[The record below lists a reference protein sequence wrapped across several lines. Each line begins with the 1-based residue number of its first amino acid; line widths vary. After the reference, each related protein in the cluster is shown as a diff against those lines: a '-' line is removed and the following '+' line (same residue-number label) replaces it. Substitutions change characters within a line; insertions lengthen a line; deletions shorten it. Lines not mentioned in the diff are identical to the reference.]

1 MFKNLKYYRFSFHQ
15 IWNIIEESPNLKF
28 GLVTLN
34 SKITVYDDW
43 IYFIF
48 IFIFFNMEI
57 KIIV

>member
-34 SKITVYDDW
+34 SKITAYDDW